1 MKYDKT
7 NPASIFSYSID
18 LLGHSLHEICGN
30 IVTDNSIKG
39 KGSLGQMVEK
49 FYYEYELNSYRG
61 PDFKEAELELKCTP
75 LLKNKDDEW
84 RIKERLVCTMIDYFE
99 IVKESFESSHFYEKC
114 KLMLILF
121 YLHVYGDE
129 IYDYKFI
136 FSVLW
141 KLPEK
146 DLLIIK
152 HDYETILNKV
162 RAGKAHEISEG
173 DTEYLGAC
181 RKGQKGDSPQKQ
193 PYSNELAPKR
203 AFSLKPA
210 YMRTILDVVKNKP
223 EHYFCNFDVAVD
235 MQQLVSS
242 EDLTKKSFEEIII
255 DRFKPF
261 KGKDYV
267 EICDILGIEPTRA
280 KNKYALIAS
289 KIGAANINTT
299 NINDSEEFR
308 KSGITMKTVRV
319 HNDYKPKESMSFQN
333 IDYFEIMNNDEWFD
347 SELYEIFSNRF
358 LFVVFKKVDDK
369 KISYVF
375 DGTTIEEDKFI
386 LDNVFFWTMP
396 QSDLK
401 VAESYWENIRDC
413 VLNNTI
419 SLDNFWRIGD
429 DKKFHVR
436 PKAVNSDD
444 KTENPQGGKV
454 SKYCYWFNANYV
466 QSIIKSQN
474 EK

>member
-7 NPASIFSYSID
+7 NPASIFSYSIN
-18 LLGHSLHEICGN
+18 LLDHSLHDVCGD

-75 LLKNKDDEW
+75 LLKNKDGEW
-84 RIKERLVCTMIDYFE
+84 RIKERLVCTMIDYYE
-99 IVKESFESSHFYEKC
+99 IVNESFESSHFYEKC

-162 RAGKAHEISEG
+162 LAGKAHEISEG

-181 RKGQKGDSPQKQ
+181 RKGHKGDSPQKQ
-193 PYSNELAPKR
+193 PYSDELAPKR

-210 YMRTILDVVKNKP
+210 YMRTILDIVKNKP

-242 EDLTKKSFEEIII
+242 EDLTKKSFEEIIL
-255 DRFKPF
+255 DRFASF

-267 EICDILGIEPTRA
+267 EICDILGIELTKA

-289 KIGAANINTT
+289 KIGAADIKTG
-299 NINDSEEFR
+299 NINDSEEFK

-319 HNDYKPKESMSFQN
+319 QNDYKPKESMSFQN

-347 SELYEIFSNRF
+347 SELYEIFSSRF
-358 LFVVFKKVDDK
+358 LFVIFKKIDDK

-386 LDNVFFWTMP
+386 LDKVFFWTMP

-444 KTENPQGGKV
+444 KTENPHGGKA
-454 SKYCYWFNANYV
+454 SKYCYWFNASYV

-474 EK
+474 GR

>member
-162 RAGKAHEISEG
+162 LAGKAHEISEG

-181 RKGQKGDSPQKQ
+181 RKGHKGDSPQKQ
-193 PYSNELAPKR
+193 PFSDELAPKR

-210 YMRTILDVVKNKP
+210 YMRTILDIVKNKP

-242 EDLTKKSFEEIII
+242 EDLTKKSFEEIIL
-255 DRFKPF
+255 DRFASF

-267 EICDILGIEPTRA
+267 EICDILEIETTKA

-289 KIGAANINTT
+289 KIGADDIKAGNINE
-299 NINDSEEFR
+299 SEEFR

-319 HNDYKPKESMSFQN
+319 QNDYKPKESMSFQN

-347 SELYEIFSNRF
+347 SELYEIFSSRF
-358 LFVVFKKVDDK
+358 LFVIFKKIDDK

-375 DGTTIEEDKFI
+375 DGITIEEDKFI
-386 LDNVFFWTMP
+386 LDKVFFWTMP

-444 KTENPQGGKV
+444 KTENPHGGKV